1 MKSILFIGLVLLLFV
16 SCRHSTDQQYNKPVD
31 WGSRQTQKS
40 NFDGMQR
47 GKYYL
52 PVYSHIY
59 HVHEQTTFDLAITI
73 SIRNVSDADT
83 VYIFSADYFN
93 TNGEKIREYIE
104 HPIFVKPMETIEIVI
119 SEKDKAGGSGANFV
133 FDWAASS
140 DKNPPFIEAVMIST
154 LDQQGISFTTHA
166 VPIAK

>member
-1 MKSILFIGLVLLLFV
+1 MKNILLLALALALLG
-16 SCRHSTDQQYNKPVD
+16 SCRNSNKQQVYKPVD
-31 WGSRQTQKS
+31 WGSRETTVT
-40 NFDGMQR
+40 NLDAMVH

-59 HVHEQTTFDLAITI
+59 HVHQQTTFDLAITI
-73 SIRNVSDADT
+73 SVRNVSASDT
-83 VYIFSADYFN
+83 VYLFSADYFN

-104 HPIFVKPMETIEIVI
+104 NPIFINPMETIEIVI

-133 FDWAASS
+133 FDWATKT

-166 VPIAK
+166 VPIAE